1 MNCNFEEDRT
11 QLIIMV
17 SNSVFQSYA
26 SILYL
31 RLPSQFRMI
40 LRGEDIKHH
49 NIVNDMMMTKVVTYK
64 PVNLPEG
71 MPKDSNV
78 ISSRLNLH

>member
-1 MNCNFEEDRT
+1 
-11 QLIIMV
+11 MV

-40 LRGEDIKHH
+40 LRGEDIEHH
-49 NIVNDMMMTKVVTYK
+49 NIVNDMMMTRVVTYK